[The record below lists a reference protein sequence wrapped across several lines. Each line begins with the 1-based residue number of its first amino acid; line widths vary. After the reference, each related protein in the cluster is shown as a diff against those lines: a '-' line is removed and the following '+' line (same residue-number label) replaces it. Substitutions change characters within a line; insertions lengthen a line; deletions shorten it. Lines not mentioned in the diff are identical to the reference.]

1 MYVLAVTSISLSHND
16 IACISLPVGSL
27 PNLTELNVNRNN
39 LSTLSF
45 LACCPK
51 IQKLFAASN
60 AFTSVSPLAE

>member
-1 MYVLAVTSISLSHND
+1 
-16 IACISLPVGSL
+16 VGSL